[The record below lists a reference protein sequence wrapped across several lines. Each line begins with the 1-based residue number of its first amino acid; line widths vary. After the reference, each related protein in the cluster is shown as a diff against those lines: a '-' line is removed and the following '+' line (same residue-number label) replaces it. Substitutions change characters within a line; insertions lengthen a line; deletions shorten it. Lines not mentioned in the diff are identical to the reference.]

1 MVFLLQPD
9 LKPFFTRKL
18 ALGPVLACALCLG
31 LFAYI
36 CSLFYLPGKGF
47 TYLIEF
53 GEREHARYLPQLQ
66 AVNHYELKDSPG
78 YDAQYYAQ
86 IAMQPHLADPAL
98 QGALDS
104 VPYRARRILLAW
116 TAYALAGGN
125 SLWALHIFSVQNL
138 FCWYAL
144 AVLLWRW
151 LPPVGWGNFF
161 RWACILFCFGLACS
175 VRGSLT
181 DGPSLL
187 LIGCAAALVEAEKLW
202 LAALVLGISALARET
217 NLLAGLMLFPVVP
230 RWSAL
235 SQRAEQTRNSD
246 AASGQRPSAL
256 GATRSTA
263 WTQIF
268 GLGALAVAPLIIWL
282 AILHFWLRTPVAG
295 TALTPLDLGA
305 RNWAW
310 PFAGYFGRW
319 RETFTDLG
327 VHGFDWVGR
336 GELLVP
342 VALTAQW
349 LYLVLRPRWSE
360 VWWRIAA
367 PYAVLAVFLGH
378 AVWEGYP
385 GAAAR
390 VILPLTAAFCLLVP
404 LRRWW
409 ILWFIAGNV
418 SLIVS
423 IDILNPPGRESSVVT
438 GPRPLRIVA
447 ATGAVVDTRFDDHW
461 FEPEKSWLE
470 YWRWSGGDAGLTF
483 FNPHPYALQAD
494 ISFGLRANDGRI
506 VGVTT
511 PGRTLWLGRLEKG
524 KLRDV
529 TIRNFP
535 LPPGDTH
542 WQFETDTPPIPPSPL
557 DKRPLA
563 FSLRNLRVELRTL
576 QSLPAAAGKAA
587 R

>member
-1 MVFLLQPD
+1 MVFLLQAE

-18 ALGPVLACALCLG
+18 ALGPVVACVLCLG

-66 AVNHYELKDSPG
+66 AVNHYELKDSGG

-86 IAMQPHLADPAL
+86 IAMQPHLTDPAL

-116 TAYALAGGN
+116 TAYALARGDP
-125 SLWALHIFSVQNL
+125 LWALHIFSVQNI
-138 FCWYAL
+138 FCWLVL
-144 AVLLWRW
+144 AALLWRW
-151 LPPVGWGNFF
+151 VPPVGWGNFF
-161 RWACILFCFGLACS
+161 RWACLMFCFGLGCS

-187 LIGCAAALVEAEKLW
+187 LIACAAALVEAERLW

-230 RWSAL
+230 GWSATSGRAEQSL
-235 SQRAEQTRNSD
+235 DSDAAGGPSQRAGRS
-246 AASGQRPSAL
+246 
-256 GATRSTA
+256 RST
-263 WTQIF
+263 WPQVF
-268 GLGALAVAPLIIWL
+268 GLGAVAVAPLIIWL
-282 AILHFWLRTPVAG
+282 AILHFWLRPPAG
-295 TALTPLDLGA
+295 ASVTPLDLGA
-305 RNWAW
+305 RNWAL
-310 PFAGYFGRW
+310 PFFGYAGRW

-327 VHGFDWVGR
+327 VHGFDLVGR
-336 GELLVP
+336 GELLVL

-367 PYAVLAVFLGH
+367 PYAVLAVFLGQ

-385 GAAAR
+385 GATAR

-423 IDILNPPGRESSVVT
+423 FDNLNPPGRESSVVT
-438 GPRPLRIVA
+438 GPRSLRIVA
-447 ATGAVVDTRFDDHW
+447 ATGAVVETHFDDHW
-461 FEPEKSWLE
+461 FDPEKSWLE
-470 YWRWSGGDAGLTF
+470 YWRWSNGDAGLTF

-494 ISFGLRANDGRI
+494 ISFGLRANDDRI
-506 VGVTT
+506 VGVTM
-511 PGRTLWLGRLEKG
+511 PGRTLWLGRLERG
-524 KLRDV
+524 KLREV
-529 TIRNFP
+529 TIPNFP

-542 WQFETDTPPIPPSPL
+542 WQFETTTPPVPPGPL

-563 FSLRNLRVELRTL
+563 FSLRNLRVGLRTL
-576 QSLPAAAGKAA
+576 QSTPAAAGTNS

>member
-1 MVFLLQPD
+1 MVFLLQAD

-66 AVNHYELKDSPG
+66 AVNHYELKDSTG

-86 IAMQPHLADPAL
+86 IAMQPHLTDPAL

-116 TAYALAGGN
+116 TAYALARGDP
-125 SLWALHIFSVQNL
+125 LWALHIFSVQNI
-138 FCWYAL
+138 FCWFAL
-144 AVLLWRW
+144 AGLLWRW
-151 LPPVGWGNFF
+151 LPPVNWGNFF
-161 RWACILFCFGLACS
+161 RWACVLFCFGLGCS

-187 LIGCAAALVEAEKLW
+187 LIGCA
-202 LAALVLGISALARET
+202 AALVLGISALARET

-230 RWSAL
+230 GWNAL
-235 SQRAEQTRNSD
+235 SPTRSLEPRSDPNSGRAQ
-246 AASGQRPSAL
+246 SAL
-256 GATRSTA
+256 GTTRSTT
-263 WTQIF
+263 WPQIF
-268 GLGALAVAPLIIWL
+268 ALGALAVAPLVIWL
-282 AILHFWLRTPVAG
+282 AILHFWLRTPAAG
-295 TALTPLDLGA
+295 TPVTALDLGA
-305 RNWAW
+305 RNWAL
-310 PFAGYFGRW
+310 PFFGYVGRW
-319 RETFTDLG
+319 RETLTDLG
-327 VHGFDWVGR
+327 VHGFDLVGR
-336 GELLVP
+336 GEFLVL

-367 PYAVLAVFLGH
+367 PYAVLAVFLGE

-385 GAAAR
+385 GATAR

-409 ILWFIAGNV
+409 ILLFIVGNV
-418 SLIVS
+418 SLVVS
-423 IDILNPPGRESSVVT
+423 FDNLNPPGRESSVVT
-438 GPRPLRIVA
+438 GPRSLRIVA
-447 ATGAVVDTRFDDHW
+447 ATGAVVETHFDEHW

-470 YWRWSGGDAGLTF
+470 YWRWSSGDAGITF

-494 ISFGLRANDGRI
+494 ISFGLRANDDRF
-506 VGVTT
+506 VGVTI

-524 KLRDV
+524 KLREV
-529 TIRNFP
+529 TIPNFP
-535 LPPGDTH
+535 LPPGDTR
-542 WQFETDTPPIPPSPL
+542 WRFETTTPPVPPGPV

-563 FSLRNLRVELRTL
+563 FSLRNLRVGLRTL
-576 QSLPAAAGKAA
+576 QSTPAAAGTGS